1 MTSKTPEFILVHRIK
16 TFGKGLKFQAY
27 QNEVFSVLI
36 RIEDIKRIE
45 EVERHIDFKSHV
57 FTCIFLDDGIDNNMD
72 IEMLVK
78 ESVEEMYE
86 KLKNTDDAVLEK
98 TEKTEDL

>member
-1 MTSKTPEFILVHRIK
+1 MTSKTPKFILVHRIK

-27 QNEVFSVLI
+27 QDEVFSVLI

-57 FTCIFLDDGIDNNMD
+57 FTCIFLDDGIDM
-72 IEMLVK
+72 EMLVK

-98 TEKTEDL
+98 TEKSEDL